1 MFENVLELKK
11 DAKPECHAGYIK
23 NNYLNTV
30 QWNCRISKINLTS
43 HERKGAKPTLESNLT
58 TFFPTIIAQKDEVI
72 LNVLRNNST

>member
-43 HERKGAKPTLESNLT
+43 HEREKVQNL
-58 TFFPTIIAQKDEVI
+58 PWKAIWRHSSQQ
-72 LNVLRNNST
+72 